1 MISWFS
7 SGCAHF
13 AAGDQ
18 LLQRLVDDC
27 AAELGPVDLVE
38 RAAEPALLGGRVPEE
53 EVGVDLSE
61 AVLEEVVGLLE
72 AVVEVKAH
80 LFGLFGQSAPL
91 LQLALRLGLLLCFAL
106 ALFLSSS
113 DGRLQ
118 VTGWLERRQLACITG
133 GLVVRVYSCLRTEE
147 DKSRLA
153 CW

>member
-1 MISWFS
+1 M
-7 SGCAHF
+7 
-13 AAGDQ
+13 
-18 LLQRLVDDC
+18 
-27 AAELGPVDLVE
+27 E

-91 LQLALRLGLLLCFAL
+91 LKLALRLGLLLCFAQ

-113 DGRLQ
+113 DGRL
-118 VTGWLERRQLACITG
+118 
-133 GLVVRVYSCLRTEE
+133 
-147 DKSRLA
+147 
-153 CW
+153 